1 MNSRV
6 SVRMCALAAALAAG
20 ACKEDPTADLA
31 GKPQTVF
38 INPGTIFLNEGDSI
52 NVILK
57 VLDQAGTPLQGAVQA
72 TSTAPTVASV
82 TPAAGI
88 LPDPTHTTSVYNVK
102 ALVPGAADL
111 MATGQGLTDSARINV
126 MPLAFTG
133 TISNTAPVG
142 GTPIIIKATS
152 QFKFTPATT
161 VAFGGGALGLISTF
175 STESLVVITPFSS
188 PGSLTISDISVSY
201 VQGKTITLPTSVS
214 VTQTGDVWGTGDTSY
229 ATAPALTIP
238 AVNDSVHMVT
248 DLKPGTGDKATN
260 CAEWGADGPPNF
272 SVGPCVIYKFT
283 VPGPDSLNL
292 LFRVDWPDDATDVD
306 VYVCHGTLPIDPAAP
321 GICFESGGTGASG
334 RKPEYLRMP
343 LVNNV
348 RTPTAFKYP
357 PGTHWFVIELFDVPV
372 PDNIYVTIYR
382 KP

>member
-1 MNSRV
+1 MLTAIVDFPTPPFPLPTATMLRTAERAVLS
-6 SVRMCALAAALAAG
+6 SCG
-20 ACKEDPTADLA
+20 ACLTSL
-31 GKPQTVF
+31 
-38 INPGTIFLNEGDSI
+38 
-52 NVILK
+52 VI
-57 VLDQAGTPLQGAVQA
+57 
-72 TSTAPTVASV
+72 
-82 TPAAGI
+82 
-88 LPDPTHTTSVYNVK
+88 
-102 ALVPGAADL
+102 
-111 MATGQGLTDSARINV
+111 
-126 MPLAFTG
+126 
-133 TISNTAPVG
+133 
-142 GTPIIIKATS
+142 
-152 QFKFTPATT
+152 
-161 VAFGGGALGLISTF
+161 LISTF

-201 VQGKTITLPTSVS
+201 VQGKTITLPTTVR

-260 CAEWGADGPPNF
+260 CAEWGAAGPPNF

-292 LFRVDWPDDATDVD
+292 LFRVDWPDDATDID
-306 VYVCHGTLPIDPAAP
+306 VYVCHGTLPIDPGAT
-321 GICFESGGTGASG
+321 GTCFESGGTGASG

-357 PGTHWFVIELFDVPV
+357 PGTHWFVIELYDVPV